1 MFIKDLINNFET
13 LNKTHKFILS
23 AGINLKHLGVSGYVH
38 DPEILSVSNDID
50 EFGNVYVEF
59 LFKNTPENKQ
69 AFEEL
74 EGYTHAMMP
83 IDDEFYSRIVKE
95 KR

>member
-1 MFIKDLINNFET
+1 MYIKDLINNFET

-38 DPEILSVSNDID
+38 EPEID

-74 EGYTHAMMP
+74 QGYTHAMMP
-83 IDDEFYSRIVKE
+83 IDDDFYSEVILE